1 MWVVS
6 VFTSVDKAPGL
17 GIQTVNIR
25 RLLHEVTVVEV
36 QGCWMLYTPWTT
48 QIITERKTNGIT
60 LVMGKVEQVFCG
72 WSVYPVRTADQRG
85 TIDIP
90 AQLRECIGADDR
102 VVCQVDKIKHN
113 TG

>member
-17 GIQTVNIR
+17 GIQIVNIR
-25 RLLHEVTVVEV
+25 RLLREVTVVEV
-36 QGCWMLYTPWTT
+36 QRCWMLYTPWATK
-48 QIITERKTNGIT
+48 IVTERKTNGIT
-60 LVMGKVEQVFCG
+60 FVMGKVEQVFCG
-72 WSVYPVRTADQRG
+72 WSEHPGRAADQRG

-102 VVCQVDKIKHN
+102 VVCQADKIKHK